1 MDFKLIPITKPSL
14 DKNDLKHIV
23 KVLNS
28 KILTDG
34 FFQNKVEKVI
44 KKLIKS
50 KYVALT
56 QSCTSALEI
65 SALLINL
72 KKNDEVILPS
82 YGFVSVANAIV
93 LRGAKPIFA
102 DVDKDNLNISIDDIK
117 SKITKKTKAIYI
129 IHYAGNS
136 CEMKELLKIK
146 KKHKLFLIED
156 AAHAFMGKFENKN
169 LGTIGDIGVF
179 SFHET
184 KNITSG
190 QGGCISINNKGLIKR
205 ANFILDKGTNRRE
218 FLSNY
223 KKKIINPKYNKNFY
237 SWVDVGSEY
246 RAPEL
251 SCALLYSQLKKIFE
265 IQNKREQ
272 IWLQYRNLISKLKS
286 NKFYL
291 IEPKKNTTSTYHIL
305 GLIFNTQRLA
315 DNFKVWMQNNGIAA
329 TFHYVPLHNSL
340 MGKKFNSK
348 KLVITENIYKK
359 VVRLPLYPDMTNNEI
374 AKILKT
380 IKNFFNEKKK
390 NS

>member
-1 MDFKLIPITKPSL
+1 MIPLSKPTISKKDFK
-14 DKNDLKHIV
+14 HIE

-93 LRGAKPIFA
+93 LRGAKPVFA

-136 CEMKELLKIK
+136 CEMKELIKIK

-190 QGGCISINNKGLIKR
+190 QGGCISINNKSLIKR

-265 IQNKREQ
+265 IQNKRER
-272 IWLQYRNLISKLKS
+272 IWLQYRNLIGKLKS

-315 DNFKVWMQNNGIAA
+315 NNFKVWMQNNGIAA

-348 KLVITENIYKK
+348 RLVITENIYKK

-380 IKNFFNEKKK
+380 IKNFFKKKKK

>member
-1 MDFKLIPITKPSL
+1 MIPLSKPYINNKDFKYVS
-14 DKNDLKHIV
+14 

-34 FFQNKVEKVI
+34 FFQNKVEKII

-72 KKNDEVILPS
+72 KKDDEVILPS

-93 LRGAKPIFA
+93 LRGAKPVF
-102 DVDKDNLNISIDDIK
+102 VDIDKQNLNISINDIK
-117 SKITKKTKAIYI
+117 NKITKKTRAIYI

-136 CEMKELLKIK
+136 CKMKELIKIK
-146 KKHKLFLIED
+146 KKYKIFLIED
-156 AAHAFMGKFENKN
+156 AAHAFMGKFGNKN

-184 KNITSG
+184 KNVTSG
-190 QGGCISINNKGLIKR
+190 QGGCISINNKNLIKR
-205 ANFILDKGTNRRE
+205 ANFILDKGTNRKK

-223 KKKIINPKYNKNFY
+223 NNKIINPKYNKKFY
-237 SWVDVGSEY
+237 SWVDIGSEY

-251 SCALLYSQLKKIFE
+251 SCALLYSQLKKIVQ
-265 IQNKREQ
+265 IQKKRKQ
-272 IWLQYRNLISKLKS
+272 IWFKYKNLINKIKS
-286 NKFYL
+286 NEFYL
-291 IEPKKNTTSTYHIL
+291 IEPMENTTSTYHIL
-305 GLIFNTQRLA
+305 GLIFNNQRLSN
-315 DNFKVWMQNNGIAA
+315 DFKVWMQKNDIAA

-348 KLVITENIYKK
+348 RIAITENIYKK
-359 VVRLPLYPDMTNNEI
+359 VVRLPIYPGMTNNEI
-374 AKILKT
+374 AKILKA
-380 IKNFFNEKKK
+380 ISVFFNEKKK